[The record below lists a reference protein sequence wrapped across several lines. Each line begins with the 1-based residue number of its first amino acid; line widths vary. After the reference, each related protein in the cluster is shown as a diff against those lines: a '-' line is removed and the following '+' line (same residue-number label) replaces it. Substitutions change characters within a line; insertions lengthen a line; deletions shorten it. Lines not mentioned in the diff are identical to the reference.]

1 MRIILLGAPGA
12 GKGTQAP
19 IISEKLNI
27 PIIGTGNI
35 IRAVLKN
42 GGEMADL
49 LRSYTDNG
57 KLVPDELVCKMVA
70 DRLKQDDCNNG
81 FILDG
86 FPRTLVQAE
95 AFEQMGGEVDIVLNF
110 DIEDE
115 VIFPRLAGRRACP
128 SCGATY
134 NVEYDNLKPKKEGIC
149 DVCGHELTI
158 RKDDKPETIAERFK
172 VYHAETEPLKG
183 YYASKGK
190 LETIDARV
198 SAEEIT
204 SEVLKILGA

>member
-35 IRAVLKN
+35 IRGVLKN
-42 GGEMADL
+42 GGEMAQVL
-49 LRSYTDNG
+49 KSYMDAG
-57 KLVPDELVCKMVA
+57 KLVPDEVVCKMVA
-70 DRLKQDDCNNG
+70 DRLKEDDCKGG

-86 FPRTLVQAE
+86 FPRTLAQAS
-95 AFEQMGGEVDIVLNF
+95 AFEEMGGEVDIVLDF

-115 VIFPRLAGRRACP
+115 IIFPRLAGRRICE
-128 SCGATY
+128 SCGDTY
-134 NVEYDNLKPKKEGIC
+134 NIEFVKPKTEGHC
-149 DVCGHELTI
+149 DRCGGKLI
-158 RKDDKPETIAERFK
+158 RRKDDEPETIAERFR
-172 VYHAETEPLKG
+172 VYHEETEPLKG

-190 LETIDARV
+190 LVTIDARIG
-198 SAEEIT
+198 AAEIT
-204 SEVLKILGA
+204 AEVLKILGA